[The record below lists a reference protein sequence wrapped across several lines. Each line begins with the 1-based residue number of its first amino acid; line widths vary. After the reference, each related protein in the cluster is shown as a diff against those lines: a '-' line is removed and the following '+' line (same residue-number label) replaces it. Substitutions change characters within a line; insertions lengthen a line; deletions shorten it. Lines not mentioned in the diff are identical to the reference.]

1 MTLKRKVLVSTLAT
15 SLAVSAFA
23 GLPLSSKGLAEKLG
37 VGVASAA
44 TTNVDKLQNKIDAV
58 YNKLKPTEREELRAK
73 SKQIYDELKGWT
85 KEEKLAAIKPLTD
98 KLQDVVVDS
107 DQQAALLDL
116 FYATVESLDYPL
128 EISDYEDLLQNP
140 DVAAAIDR
148 LEEKLGVNVTVEGI
162 AKFALDAAKVV
173 NKKINSQI
181 ADVLKDP
188 AKRSALFNDVEDE
201 LLKDNNSEPVQLLN
215 AAVAKGYFSS
225 NAEVK
230 DVLKQVYNNV
240 NSKLSPIAIANK
252 NYIVTTLATAYYK
265 SVRSGGGG
273 SGAVDSNAGS
283 VADLLGY
290 LSSLKEKLANAT
302 DAEKQALIKEALE
315 KANSVLAVIFKIDVS
330 GNVSVNGEAASVTVS
345 TGLVSGPIQDLKDI
359 KEALVDAIGSADGLV
374 IPTATF
380 VAGNVDQTDV
390 TNIAP
395 EDVLSLLSGAGVN
408 KVAFTT
414 NGLTVTLPDTGDFA
428 KGIEFSFKTAA
439 ATSEQTGGRAIASD
453 VYTFSLKLGGTEVE
467 KFSQPITIKFPV
479 KGDGIDSELLTV
491 ARIESDGSLTI
502 LGGEDDTNAI
512 SLLRQ
517 KLSSYVVVENKV
529 TFKDIGSV
537 QAWAGRQ
544 IEVVAAKGAIQGKA
558 AGVFAP
564 KDSITRA
571 EFAKILVSALG
582 LADAEVPASQ
592 FTDVNANAWY
602 APYVA
607 IAADK
612 GIINGRSATTFDPN
626 ATITRAELSTM
637 IARALKTFKGVQ
649 DVSDVDAALAGFSD
663 AGKISSTLKA
673 GVALAASKNIV
684 IGDAG
689 KFRPNDTA
697 SRAEAAVI
705 VYRTLKVKA

>member
-1 MTLKRKVLVSTLAT
+1 VDSTPDEELLNALSPIIDKIVAKTPVTHEQQLVLVDL
-15 SLAVSAFA
+15 FKNI
-23 GLPLSSKGLAEKLG
+23 GIGFLP
-37 VGVASAA
+37 V
-44 TTNVDKLQNKIDAV
+44 N
-58 YNKLKPTEREELRAK
+58 
-73 SKQIYDELKGWT
+73 
-85 KEEKLAAIKPLTD
+85 TD
-98 KLQDVVVDS
+98 K
-107 DQQAALLDL
+107 
-116 FYATVESLDYPL
+116 
-128 EISDYEDLLQNP
+128 I
-140 DVAAAIDR
+140 
-148 LEEKLGVNVTVEGI
+148 
-162 AKFALDAAKVV
+162 
-173 NKKINSQI
+173 
-181 ADVLKDP
+181 
-188 AKRSALFNDVEDE
+188 DE
-201 LLKDNNSEPVQLLN
+201 LLADENVQAVVNQLKDQFGDDVDVNVEELAGFGLTLNTAIYKEIKRLSADDLIDLATDSDARDALVADVYNAVYDDISEDDKTLAKAFLDTYFDGSKEDLK
-215 AAVAKGYFSS
+215 AASI
-225 NAEVK
+225 
-230 DVLKQVYNNV
+230 DVYNNL
-240 NSKLSPIAIANK
+240 KPLFGAELKTALPYLLSAYKAAN
-252 NYIVTTLATAYYK
+252 A
-265 SVRSGGGG
+265 SGGAGG
-273 SGAVDSNAGS
+273 GAVDSGNSGS
-283 VADLLGY
+283 VSDLLAN
-290 LSSLKEKLANAT
+290 LASLKEKLANAT
-302 DAEKQALIKEALE
+302 DAEKKDLIAQALKEA
-315 KANSVLAVIFKIDVS
+315 NDVLAKVFTIDAS
-330 GNVSVNGEAASVTVS
+330 GIVTKTDSSASVTIPIS
-345 TGLVSGPIQDLKDI
+345 LVSEPIQNLKDI
-359 KEALVDAIGSADGLV
+359 EAALVDAIGSADGLV

-380 VAGNVDQTDV
+380 VVGNVDQTDV

-395 EDVLSLLSGAGVN
+395 EDVLSLLSGAEVN

-428 KGIEFSFKTAA
+428 KGIEFSFKTVA
-439 ATSEQTGGRAIASD
+439 ATSEQTGGRAAASD

-582 LADAEVPASQ
+582 LADAEVPASK

-649 DVSDVDAALAGFSD
+649 DVSDVDAALAAFSD